1 MLIIY
6 FIGINLFAFFMF
18 GIDKRK
24 AIKHRYRIPE
34 KTLFG
39 LAILGGSIGA
49 LLGMYAWRHKTKVW
63 YFVAGIPVILIL
75 QIIVIVYCVIKM

>member
-1 MLIIY
+1 MLYYLLII
-6 FIGINLFAFFMF
+6 NLVTFFVFA
-18 GIDKRK
+18 IDKRK

-49 LLGMYAWRHKTKVW
+49 LLGMYICRHKTRVW

-75 QIIVIVYCVIKM
+75 QIIVIVYFVMKI

>member
-1 MLIIY
+1 MLYYLLII
-6 FIGINLFAFFMF
+6 NLVTFFVFA
-18 GIDKRK
+18 IDKRR

-49 LLGMYAWRHKTKVW
+49 LLGMYICRHKTRVW

-75 QIIVIVYCVIKM
+75 QIIVIVYFVMKI